1 MIRRLAALTLLT
13 AGCPT
18 PPGATGAHDD
28 LADEFAEIAAVEHSD
43 RAELA
48 ALTVRSADLSA
59 RTAEVTRMWL
69 AQTRDYERAQAAHQ
83 ATLAI
88 GARASAQYE
97 TAITEFQRAEQQY
110 RLAALIVV
118 LAAASSTIC
127 ATSVRT
133 STFRSRLKAEGVD
146 LRGVDI
152 DHVWP
157 KHLGGIDHPLNY
169 QQLDSSLNR
178 SLGAGVLDKFMTQP
192 LLVVQGLAVSA
203 LASLSC

>member
-13 AGCPT
+13 TGCPA
-18 PPGATGAHDD
+18 PPVATGAYDY
-28 LADEFAEIAAVEHSD
+28 LADEFAEIAAVEHGD

-48 ALTVRSADLSA
+48 ALTVRGAALSA
-59 RTAEVTRMWL
+59 RTAEVTRMWH
-69 AQTRDYERAQAAHQ
+69 AQTRDYEQARAAHL
-83 ATLAI
+83 ATVAI
-88 GARASAQYE
+88 GSDASTQYRA
-97 TAITEFQRAEQQY
+97 AITEFRRAEQQY
-110 RLAALIVV
+110 RRAALVVV
-118 LAAASSTIC
+118 LAAASSSIC

-133 STFRSRLKAEGVD
+133 ATFRSRLKADGVD

-157 KHLGGIDHPLNY
+157 RHLGGVDHPLNY

-192 LLVVQGLAVSA
+192 LALVQGLAVSA